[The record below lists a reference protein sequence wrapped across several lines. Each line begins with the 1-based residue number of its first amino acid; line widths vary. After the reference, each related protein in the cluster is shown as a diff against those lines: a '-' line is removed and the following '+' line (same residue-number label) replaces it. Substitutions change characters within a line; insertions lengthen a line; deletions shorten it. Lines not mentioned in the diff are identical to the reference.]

1 MSNVTECLKAT
12 QRKLVLCCMLF
23 LGAHATKT
31 TAQAAAAPTRP
42 LVQIRT
48 ELGILIVAL
57 YNETPQHRD
66 NFLKLVREHAYDSL
80 LFHRVIAGFMVQGGD
95 PDSKRAAAGTLL
107 GQGGPGYTIPAEIT
121 PGLIHKKG
129 ALAAARQPDQVNP
142 DRRSSGSQFYLV
154 QGKTYQQAELDQVM
168 ARSARYGTPVTY
180 TEEQKKT
187 YGSVGG
193 TPHLDGAYSVFGEV
207 VEGLEVLDAI
217 ATQPCDG
224 RDRPLTDIRMFMRV
238 LE

>member
-12 QRKLVLCCMLF
+12 QRKLVLCCLLF
-23 LGAHATKT
+23 LGAHGTET
-31 TAQAAAAPTRP
+31 VAQATAASTRP

-48 ELGILIVAL
+48 ELGTLIVAL

-80 LFHRVIAGFMVQGGD
+80 LFHRVITGFMVQGGD
-95 PDSKRAAAGTLL
+95 PDSKQAAAGTML
-107 GQGGPGYTIPAEIT
+107 GQGGPGYTVPAEII

-129 ALAAARQPDQVNP
+129 ALAAARQADQVNP
-142 DRRSSGSQFYLV
+142 ERRSSGSQFYLV

-168 ARSARYGTPVTY
+168 ARSARYGTPIAY

-187 YGSVGG
+187 YASVGG
-193 TPHLDGAYSVFGEV
+193 TPHLDGAYTVFGEV
-207 VEGLEVLDAI
+207 VEGIEVLDAI
-217 ATQPCDG
+217 AAQPCDV
-224 RDRPLTDIRMFMRV
+224 RDRPLEDMRMFMRV
-238 LE
+238 ME